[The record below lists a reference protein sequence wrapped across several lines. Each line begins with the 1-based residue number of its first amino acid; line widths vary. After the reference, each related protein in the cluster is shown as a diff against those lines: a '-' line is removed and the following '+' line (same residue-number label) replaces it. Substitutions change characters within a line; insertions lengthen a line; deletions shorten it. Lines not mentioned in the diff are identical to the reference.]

1 MRILLTLALGLFSI
15 GTNAQS
21 FQAVEGTD
29 VQYYP
34 SANGFMDC
42 AIHLKNLTQ
51 SPIILQYKKVS
62 VDFPSTWDISFCDN
76 RNCFGGFVDEDTM
89 SAIAPDDEKNSLKLS
104 VFPNGKSD
112 TAVVVYEVWNKYTP
126 ADKITL
132 TYTIMVRWGASAESY
147 EVVTMVSPNPANDYV
162 QLPVA
167 AAQLLDVQ
175 GRIVSNTTTGSLNLL
190 EVPNGIYFVRF
201 LQNNAW
207 VNQKLVVKH

>member
-132 TYTIMVRWGASAESY
+132 TYTIMVRWGASMESY

>member
-132 TYTIMVRWGASAESY
+132 TYTIMVRWGASTESY
-147 EVVTMVSPNPANDYV
+147 EIVTMVSPNPANDYV

>member
-132 TYTIMVRWGASAESY
+132 TYTILVRWGASTESY

>member
-15 GTNAQS
+15 GANAQS

-51 SPIILQYKKVS
+51 APVVLQYKKVS

-132 TYTIMVRWGASAESY
+132 TYTIMVRWGASTESY
-147 EVVTMVSPNPANDYV
+147 EVVTRVSPNPANDFV

-167 AAQLLDVQ
+167 DAQLLDVQ

-201 LQNNAW
+201 VQNNSW
-207 VNQKLVVKH
+207 VNQRLVVKH

>member
-132 TYTIMVRWGASAESY
+132 TYTIMVRWGASTESY
-147 EVVTMVSPNPANDYV
+147 EVVSMVSPNPANDYV

>member
-1 MRILLTLALGLFSI
+1 
-15 GTNAQS
+15 
-21 FQAVEGTD
+21 
-29 VQYYP
+29 
-34 SANGFMDC
+34 
-42 AIHLKNLTQ
+42 
-51 SPIILQYKKVS
+51 
-62 VDFPSTWDISFCDN
+62 
-76 RNCFGGFVDEDTM
+76 
-89 SAIAPDDEKNSLKLS
+89 
-104 VFPNGKSD
+104 
-112 TAVVVYEVWNKYTP
+112 VVVYEVWNKYTP

-132 TYTIMVRWGASAESY
+132 TYTIMVRWGASMESY

>member
-1 MRILLTLALGLFSI
+1 LGLFSI

-51 SPIILQYKKVS
+51 APVVLQYKKVS

-132 TYTIMVRWGASAESY
+132 TYTIMVRWGASTESY
-147 EVVTMVSPNPANDYV
+147 EVVTRVSPNPANDFV

-167 AAQLLDVQ
+167 DAQLLDVQ

-201 LQNNAW
+201 VQNNSW
-207 VNQKLVVKH
+207 VNQRLVVKH

>member
-132 TYTIMVRWGASAESY
+132 TYTIMVRWGASTESY
-147 EVVTMVSPNPANDYV
+147 EIVTMVSPNPANDYV

-167 AAQLLDVQ
+167 VAQLLDVQ

>member
-1 MRILLTLALGLFSI
+1 MRILLILALGLFSI

-51 SPIILQYKKVS
+51 APVVLQYKKVS

-89 SAIAPDDEKNSLKLS
+89 SAIAPDDEKNSLKLT
-104 VFPNGKSD
+104 VYPNGKSD
-112 TAVVVYEVWNKYTP
+112 TAVVVYEVWNKYSPT
-126 ADKITL
+126 DKITL
-132 TYTIMVRWGASAESY
+132 TFTIMVRWGASTESY
-147 EVVTMVSPNPANDYV
+147 EIVTRVSPNPANDFV

-167 AAQLLDVQ
+167 DAQLLDVQ
-175 GRIVSNTTTGSLNLL
+175 GRIVLNTSKGCLSLS

-201 LQNNAW
+201 VQNNSW
-207 VNQKLVVKH
+207 VNQRLVVKH

>member
-51 SPIILQYKKVS
+51 APVVLQYKKVS

-89 SAIAPDDEKNSLKLS
+89 SAIAPDDEKNSLKLT
-104 VFPNGKSD
+104 VYPNGKSD
-112 TAVVVYEVWNKYTP
+112 TAVVVYEVWNKYSPT
-126 ADKITL
+126 DKITL
-132 TYTIMVRWGASAESY
+132 TFTIMVRWGASTESY
-147 EVVTMVSPNPANDYV
+147 EVVTRVSPNPANDFV

-167 AAQLLDVQ
+167 DAQLLDVQ

>member
-112 TAVVVYEVWNKYTP
+112 TAVVVYEVWNKYIP
-126 ADKITL
+126 ADIITL
-132 TYTIMVRWGASAESY
+132 TYTIMVRWGASTESY
-147 EVVTMVSPNPANDYV
+147 EVVSMVSPNPANDYV

>member
-89 SAIAPDDEKNSLKLS
+89 SAIAPDDEKNSLKLT
-104 VFPNGKSD
+104 VYPNGKSD
-112 TAVVVYEVWNKYTP
+112 TAVVVYEVWNKYSPT
-126 ADKITL
+126 DKITL
-132 TYTIMVRWGASAESY
+132 TFTIMVRWGASTESY

>member
-51 SPIILQYKKVS
+51 APVVLQYKKVS

-132 TYTIMVRWGASAESY
+132 TYTIMVRWGASTESY
-147 EVVTMVSPNPANDYV
+147 EVVTRVSPNPANDFV

-167 AAQLLDVQ
+167 DAQLLDVQ

-201 LQNNAW
+201 VQNNSW
-207 VNQKLVVKH
+207 VNQRLVVKH

>member
-132 TYTIMVRWGASAESY
+132 TYTIMVRWGASTESY
-147 EVVTMVSPNPANDYV
+147 EVVTRVSPNPANDFV

-167 AAQLLDVQ
+167 DAQLLDVQ

-201 LQNNAW
+201 VQNNSW
-207 VNQKLVVKH
+207 VNQRLVVKH

>member
-132 TYTIMVRWGASAESY
+132 TYTIMVRWGASTESY

-167 AAQLLDVQ
+167 VAQLLDVQ

>member
-51 SPIILQYKKVS
+51 APVVLQYKKVS

-89 SAIAPDDEKNSLKLS
+89 SAIAPDDEKNSLKLT
-104 VFPNGKSD
+104 VYPNGKSD
-112 TAVVVYEVWNKYTP
+112 TAVVVYEVWNKYSPT
-126 ADKITL
+126 DKITL
-132 TYTIMVRWGASAESY
+132 TFTIMVRWGASTESY
-147 EVVTMVSPNPANDYV
+147 EVVTRVSPNPANDFV

-167 AAQLLDVQ
+167 DAQLLDVQ

-201 LQNNAW
+201 VQNNSW
-207 VNQKLVVKH
+207 VNQRLVVKH

>member
-132 TYTIMVRWGASAESY
+132 TYTIMVRWGASMESY

-162 QLPVA
+162 QLPVG

>member
-112 TAVVVYEVWNKYTP
+112 TAVVVYEVWNKYIP

-132 TYTIMVRWGASAESY
+132 TYTIMVRWGASTESY
-147 EVVTMVSPNPANDYV
+147 EVVSMVSPNPANDYV

>member
-51 SPIILQYKKVS
+51 SPVILQYKKVS

-132 TYTIMVRWGASAESY
+132 TYTIMVRWGASTESY

>member
-51 SPIILQYKKVS
+51 APVVLQYKKVS

-89 SAIAPDDEKNSLKLS
+89 SAIAPDDEKNSLKLT
-104 VFPNGKSD
+104 VYPNGKPD
-112 TAVVVYEVWNKYTP
+112 TAVVVYEVWNKYSPT
-126 ADKITL
+126 DKITL
-132 TYTIMVRWGASAESY
+132 TFTIMVRWGASTESY
-147 EVVTMVSPNPANDYV
+147 EIVTRVSPNPANDFV

-167 AAQLLDVQ
+167 DAQLLDVQ
-175 GRIVSNTTTGSLNLL
+175 GRIVLNTSKGCLSLS

-201 LQNNAW
+201 VQNNSW
-207 VNQKLVVKH
+207 VNQRLVVKH

>member
-132 TYTIMVRWGASAESY
+132 TYTIMVRWGASTESY

>member
-126 ADKITL
+126 ADRITL
-132 TYTIMVRWGASAESY
+132 TYTIMVRWGASMESY

-162 QLPVA
+162 QLPVG

>member
-34 SANGFMDC
+34 SAIGFMDC

-51 SPIILQYKKVS
+51 APVVLQYKKVS

-132 TYTIMVRWGASAESY
+132 TYTIMVRWGASTESY

>member
-51 SPIILQYKKVS
+51 APVVLQYKKVS
-62 VDFPSTWDISFCDN
+62 VDFPSNWDISFCDN

-89 SAIAPDDEKNSLKLS
+89 SAIAPDDEKNSLKLT
-104 VFPNGKSD
+104 VYPNGKSD
-112 TAVVVYEVWNKYTP
+112 TAVVVYEVWNKYSPT
-126 ADKITL
+126 DKITL
-132 TYTIMVRWGASAESY
+132 TFTIMVRWGASTESY
-147 EVVTMVSPNPANDYV
+147 EVVTRVSPNPANDFV

-167 AAQLLDVQ
+167 DAQLLDVQ

-201 LQNNAW
+201 VQNNSW
-207 VNQKLVVKH
+207 VNQRLVVKH

>member
-51 SPIILQYKKVS
+51 APVVLQYKKVS

-89 SAIAPDDEKNSLKLS
+89 SAIAPDDEKNSLKLT
-104 VFPNGKSD
+104 VYPNGKSD
-112 TAVVVYEVWNKYTP
+112 TAVVVYEVWNKYSPT
-126 ADKITL
+126 DKITL
-132 TYTIMVRWGASAESY
+132 TFTIMVRWGASTESY
-147 EVVTMVSPNPANDYV
+147 EVVTGVSPNPANDFV

-167 AAQLLDVQ
+167 DAQLLDVQ

>member
-51 SPIILQYKKVS
+51 APVVLQYKKVS
-62 VDFPSTWDISFCDN
+62 VDFPSNWDISFCDN

-89 SAIAPDDEKNSLKLS
+89 SAIAPDDEKNSLKLT
-104 VFPNGKSD
+104 VYPNGKSD
-112 TAVVVYEVWNKYTP
+112 TAVVVYEVWNKYSPT
-126 ADKITL
+126 DKITL
-132 TYTIMVRWGASAESY
+132 TFTIMVRWGASTESY
-147 EVVTMVSPNPANDYV
+147 EVVTRVSPNPANDFV
-162 QLPVA
+162 KLPVA
-167 AAQLLDVQ
+167 DAQLLDVQ

-201 LQNNAW
+201 VQNNSW
-207 VNQKLVVKH
+207 VNQRLVVKH

>member
-51 SPIILQYKKVS
+51 APVVLQYKKVS

-89 SAIAPDDEKNSLKLS
+89 SAIAPDDEKNSLKLT
-104 VFPNGKSD
+104 VYPNGKSD
-112 TAVVVYEVWNKYTP
+112 TAVVVYEVWNKYSPT
-126 ADKITL
+126 DKITL
-132 TYTIMVRWGASAESY
+132 TFTIMVRWGASTESY
-147 EVVTMVSPNPANDYV
+147 EIVTRVSPNPANDFV

-167 AAQLLDVQ
+167 DAQLLDVQ
-175 GRIVSNTTTGSLNLL
+175 GRIVLNTSKGCLSLS

-201 LQNNAW
+201 VQNNSW
-207 VNQKLVVKH
+207 VNQRLVVKH

>member
-132 TYTIMVRWGASAESY
+132 TYTIMVRWDASTESY